1 MKGHAKAL
9 KTLFLTAFVLFTLIG
24 IAQPPGGR
32 YPGGGGGRFP
42 GGRPPMGG
50 DRQWNQQNTNPN
62 PTVKPKKKVRVGDTF
77 TVVGVLCDAKTGEY
91 LPFVNVA
98 VLDSLDGSFIKG
110 GITNMDGQ
118 FEISDVPQGPMLLRV
133 SAIGYET
140 FSLPFTVTN
149 NTNLGVLRVKPGVIS
164 LNEVTVTG
172 EKPIYAMDGEKL
184 VYNVSEDPSIQT
196 GTTEDALQNAPGV
209 EVDVEG
215 NITLRGVSSVEIWI
229 NDKPSKLTEENL
241 KTYLQTL
248 PANAIASIETI
259 TNPSAKYA
267 TEAEA
272 VINIVT
278 SAHIKSNQFVSF
290 GVNGSNQPFVSPW
303 ISYMWKK
310 DRLSINLFGS
320 GRYSKRENSVEG
332 WELRRRDGAI
342 EGTYDS
348 TWYKTSSQNTVNS
361 SMSGNLFMNIDYEID
376 STSDISVDAGG
387 FYNNN
392 RSMGVRRDEQTFF
405 MLPVDSLLAYSI
417 GDTTLSNSGFG
428 HLGADYT
435 KKFDENGHNLRIG
448 LNTRINRNAN
458 DQWYDRFYEVYKDLD
473 ENRYLLT
480 NMRGLGGSLD
490 IRYNRPYSEDGELS
504 YGLRSDYQ
512 QYNNDY
518 QRFYSNDGGMNYDSI
533 DQLRT
538 YHFIGSDLGVNADVN
553 WTRRWGGFTLSTGLG
568 VGNDRVAYDYQ
579 STMPFADKNVLYFW
593 SARPSVHL
601 TYRTEDMHNIKLN
614 YSMRM
619 SHPREEQISTYRRYG
634 EDSYSTGNPNG
645 LKNGF
650 THNVEAGWQKFFDRF
665 GNIGVEAYG
674 RLSTNEISSL
684 TDSEYDEY
692 LDRIVSYSMPYN
704 MGTSWRYGTSINMT
718 YRPTGFFNVRLFA
731 NVYDYGYRMQYPRV
745 DEFGNTEIK
754 TDQND
759 KWSFSVRVNA
769 WAKIFDQYQFTMS
782 ANYNSPTIS
791 LMSERKARYFLNMG
805 VRSDFFNRKMSVFVN
820 VQDIFNWGAKI
831 GSGSSNTNPYYL
843 TDSTRKMLNSR
854 YISAGVTFRFGKL
867 ELEQKAK
874 EGDTET
880 GDTLGE

>member
-77 TVVGVLCDAKTGEY
+77 TVVGVLRDAKTGEY

-458 DQWYDRFYEVYKDLD
+458 DQWYDRFYDVYKDLD